1 MKKFLILLSTTAVFS
16 GCSTI
21 PEYPISGTYAKIN
34 EMQILDPMAPE
45 NNNGIVN
52 ELDGNYG
59 KKAMESYK
67 EATYVSKEGRTN
79 TSAKGL
85 GNSKSN

>member
-1 MKKFLILLSTTAVFS
+1 MKNFLILLSTTAVFS

-21 PEYPISGTYAKIN
+21 PEYPISGSYAKIN

-52 ELDGNYG
+52 ELDADYG
-59 KKAMESYK
+59 KKVIEAYK
-67 EATYVSKEGRTN
+67 NSIYAPKEGRTN
-79 TSAKGL
+79 TSAAAIGGK
-85 GNSKSN
+85 